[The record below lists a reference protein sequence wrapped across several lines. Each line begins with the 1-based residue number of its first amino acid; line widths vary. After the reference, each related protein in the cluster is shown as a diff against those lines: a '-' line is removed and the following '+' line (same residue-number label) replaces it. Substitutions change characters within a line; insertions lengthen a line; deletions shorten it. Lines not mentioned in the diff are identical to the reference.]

1 VNDQLGDDML
11 LYKLSDER
19 VLSWLKGKQER
30 VYQVL
35 LHDDALANTVV
46 ERYMSTKSHG
56 FHLLDDNDNDTDG
69 DGPVPNTSSEIP
81 RETLDRTVQEES
93 RLMQHHSIQIV
104 CEYISPEWRTQFLTH
119 LGQPESCI

>member
-81 RETLDRTVQEES
+81 RETLDRTVQG
-93 RLMQHHSIQIV
+93 Q
-104 CEYISPEWRTQFLTH
+104 ISPDAASFDTNCVRIH
-119 LGQPESCI
+119 KS